1 MAEFAGQLEV
11 KVSPDTSS
19 FRRDLET
26 GATTAAA
33 RAAERIGREMGK
45 IIAQQISKGITD
57 GLATIRTGTAGAAA
71 GRQFGRSFAKTAN
84 AEIKAGV
91 KSVSVKVHADTKAA
105 RTEIDAFAKA
115 AGERLAE
122 QVADGLRDG
131 ATEGSRD
138 IPKQAPKAGAEYG
151 GEFARS
157 LKARLSEALKNLPDV
172 EINADSSDA
181 DIKIREI
188 RGQLEALRDKKIG
201 VDISAADALTR
212 LRAIQGQLT
221 DLERNSPDIQVRVDA
236 AAATARLQQFAA
248 QAERLERDGVDVD
261 VDVDTGGAVA
271 SLAALRGAAGGTQ
284 SGMLG
289 IIAAAVALGP
299 ALVPIGAAGTAA
311 LAAVGT
317 AAVGAAGGIGVL
329 VLALKPVIEVMQLLG
344 KAESAAGAAAGQAA
358 GQHLQMAAAS
368 DALKAAQDGLAS
380 AIQNAR
386 EQEERSAERVADARR
401 GLARAKEDAAR
412 DEAEA
417 ARRVA
422 DAERD
427 LADAQRDFVEAQ
439 LAIND
444 ARKEA
449 AEQLEDLQSRLAN
462 AYLDNEAAQLRMEE
476 AAARLNEVEQDAT
489 STSIERRQ
497 AQLELNRAQQAL
509 TDSQRELTRLQ
520 KESDEANRKGI
531 DGSDAVTR
539 AKEREK
545 DAADRLG
552 DAHQGVADAQEDA
565 ERRRRESDERVADA
579 QRALAQAV
587 QDAAIQQRKSAEQV
601 AAAQRQVESAQRGV
615 ERATT
620 SAGASGGAAMNN
632 LRDALAKL
640 SPEGRKFVQFLKGE
654 FLPAFSGLSKVAQ
667 KGLLPGL
674 QEAMGSLLRLAP
686 LATEVVG
693 SLSRAMGTLFR
704 EAGRALEGPFWQDFF
719 RFIADTAAP
728 ALLTFGRT
736 IGNLITGFAG
746 LFQAFAPVGLSVGD
760 AFLRLSER
768 FAEFGRTARENPAF
782 QEFLAYVREV
792 GPLVVATIGSLV
804 RAVGS
809 ILAALAP
816 VGPVVLQIV
825 KAVADWIATANP
837 VVIQAIAVGFVA
849 VGAAMALLNANP
861 IVLIGVAIAGLVA
874 GIGWLYDNV
883 EWFREYWDWAWE
895 NLSAVV
901 KFAWEEVIKPAFN
914 AMRSFIVDRLV
925 PTILGFYF
933 DTIHPTFVRI
943 YTIIRFAWE
952 EVIKP
957 AFRNLRD
964 FIVDRLVPTIL
975 GFYFDTI
982 HPTFVRIYTIIRFAW
997 EEVIK
1002 PAFRNLRDFIRDV
1015 LAPAVM
1021 WFWKNI
1027 IEPAWQ
1033 GISFAI
1039 GVAWAVIKLVFGA
1052 IRTFIHEVLAPV
1064 FRWLWKNVIQPV
1076 WTGIQVAID
1085 IAWAIIRLIFGAIR
1099 TYIRE
1104 VLAPVFRWLW
1114 DNIIK
1119 PVWNGISNTIE
1130 TVWNRFIKP
1139 VLTKVGDFIEDHV
1152 APAFRRGVD
1161 AIRAAW
1167 DRVREAAAVPVRFIV
1182 NTVINRGIIGAYNRL
1197 AGWFGVDPVNEVQL
1211 PDGFAT
1217 GGLLRGPG
1225 TGTSDSI
1232 LARVSAGEYVIRAD
1246 VVKRLGVDFFD
1257 AINATGNVAGDIKSV
1272 VGAPRFAS
1280 GGLVQRVLSWLPS
1293 TDPLPYV
1300 WGAVGPN
1307 GYDCSGL
1314 TGEAFNRLTGRP
1326 SYRRAFTTSSDFTAL
1341 GFRRGEGMF
1350 TLGLT
1355 PGEHVV
1361 GRLGTLPFEAQSSRT
1376 GIFVGSGATPVSR
1389 MAQQWFL
1396 PSIGPG
1402 GGDPPS
1408 GFDIKHP
1415 IQSMKNLIM
1424 APLAK
1429 LSEIEGT
1436 PFGSLAA
1443 HMPRA
1448 LADAAVGKL
1457 TSAFDGIPGFARG
1470 GLVSYDSGGWLPQG
1484 LSTVVNASGS
1494 PEPVLTPG
1502 QWDALAG
1509 AGGGPNVDVTVY
1521 NPVPETASES
1531 TTRIMRRLTY
1541 AGAGG

>member
-1 MAEFAGQLEV
+1 MATFAGEV
-11 KVSPDTSS
+11 EVTVTPDTSG
-19 FRRDLET
+19 FRRALET
-26 GATTAAA
+26 GTTTAAA
-33 RAAERIGREMGK
+33 RAAERIGKQMGD
-45 IIAQQISKGITD
+45 IIARQISKGITD

-131 ATEGSRD
+131 ATEGSKD

-157 LKARLSEALKNLPDV
+157 LKARLSEALRNLPDV

-427 LADAQRDFVEAQ
+427 LADAQRDFVDAQ

-620 SAGASGGAAMNN
+620 SAGSAGGAAMNN

-640 SPEGRKFVQFLKGE
+640 SPEGRRFVQFLKGE

-768 FAEFGRTARENPAF
+768 FAEFGKTARENPAF
-782 QEFLAYVREV
+782 QGFLSYVREV

-837 VVIQAIAVGFVA
+837 VVIQAIAVGIAA
-849 VGAAMALLNANP
+849 VGAAMLLLNANP
-861 IVLIGVAIAGLVA
+861 IALIGVAIAGLVA
-874 GIGWLYDNV
+874 GFVWLYENV
-883 EWFREYWDWAWE
+883 EWFRKYWDDSW
-895 NLSAVV
+895 
-901 KFAWEEVIKPAFN
+901 KR
-914 AMRSFIVDRLV
+914 MQ
-925 PTILGFYF
+925 TIA
-933 DTIHPTFVRI
+933 
-943 YTIIRFAWE
+943 RFAWE
-952 EVIKP
+952 SVIQPTWRALTAYVRDILAPTMTWLWRNVVEP
-957 AFRNLRD
+957 AWRGISTIIQAAWTNIIYPMLSGWIRFTRE
-964 FIVDRLVPTIL
+964 FVAPTIL
-975 GFYFDTI
+975 WLW
-982 HPTFVRIYTIIRFAW
+982 H
-997 EEVIK
+997 
-1002 PAFRNLRDFIRDV
+1002 
-1015 LAPAVM
+1015 
-1021 WFWKNI
+1021 NI
-1027 IEPAWQ
+1027 IQPAWQ
-1033 GISFAI
+1033 GISQAI
-1039 GVAWAVIKLVFGA
+1039 QWAWTNVIAPTFRAVVAF
-1052 IRTFIHEVLAPV
+1052 IRDILAPV
-1064 FRWLWKNVIQPV
+1064 MTWLWRNVIQPV
-1076 WTGIQVAID
+1076 WTGIRVAID
-1085 IAWAIIRLIFGAIR
+1085 VAWAMIRLIFGAIR

-1104 VLAPVFRWLW
+1104 VLAPVFTWLR
-1114 DNIIK
+1114 DNVIR
-1119 PVWNGISNTIE
+1119 PVWNSIASVISA
-1130 TVWNRFIKP
+1130 VWTTAIRP

-1152 APAFRRGVD
+1152 APAFKRGVD

-1167 DRVREAAAVPVRFIV
+1167 DRVREAAAAPVRFIV
-1182 NTVINRGIIGAYNRL
+1182 QTVINRGIIGAYNRL
-1197 AGWFGVDPVNEVQL
+1197 ANWFGVEEVPAVQL
-1211 PDGFAT
+1211 PEGFAA

-1246 VVKRLGVDFFD
+1246 VVKRLGVDFF
-1257 AINATGNVAGDIKSV
+1257 NALNSTGAAAGDIKSV
-1272 VGAPRFAS
+1272 VGAPRFAT

-1448 LADAAVGKL
+1448 VADAAVGKL
-1457 TSAFDGIPGFARG
+1457 TGALDGLPGFARG

>member
-1 MAEFAGQLEV
+1 MATFAGEV
-11 KVSPDTSS
+11 EVTVTPDTSG
-19 FRRDLET
+19 FRRALET
-26 GATTAAA
+26 GTTTAAA
-33 RAAERIGREMGK
+33 RAAERIGKQMGD
-45 IIAQQISKGITD
+45 IIARQISKGITD

-131 ATEGSRD
+131 ATEGSKD

-620 SAGASGGAAMNN
+620 SAGSAGGAAMNN

-640 SPEGRKFVQFLKGE
+640 SPEGRRFVQFLKGE

-782 QEFLAYVREV
+782 QSFLAYVREV
-792 GPLVVATIGSLV
+792 GPLVAATIGSLV
-804 RAVGS
+804 RAVGN
-809 ILAALAP
+809 ILKALAP
-816 VGPVVLQIV
+816 LGVVVLQVV
-825 KAVADWIATANP
+825 KAVGDFIANANP
-837 VVIQAIAVGFVA
+837 PVIQAIAVGFVA

-964 FIVDRLVPTIL
+964 FI
-975 GFYFDTI
+975 
-982 HPTFVRIYTIIRFAW
+982 
-997 EEVIK
+997 
-1002 PAFRNLRDFIRDV
+1002 RDV

-1064 FRWLWKNVIQPV
+1064 FTWLWKNVIQPV

-1139 VLTKVGDFIEDHV
+1139 VLTTVGDFIEDHV
-1152 APAFRRGVD
+1152 APAFKRGVD

-1167 DRVREAAAVPVRFIV
+1167 DRVREAAAAPVRFIV
-1182 NTVINRGIIGAYNRL
+1182 QTVINRGIIGAYNRL
-1197 AGWFGVDPVNEVQL
+1197 ANWFGVEEVPAVQL
-1211 PDGFAT
+1211 PEGFAA

-1246 VVKRLGVDFFD
+1246 VVKRLGVDFF
-1257 AINATGNVAGDIKSV
+1257 NALNSTGAAAGDIKSV
-1272 VGAPRFAS
+1272 VGAPRFAT

-1448 LADAAVGKL
+1448 VADAAVGKL
-1457 TSAFDGIPGFARG
+1457 TGALDGLPGFARG